1 MASQFNTVT
10 DTTAVEYEIKKSRF
24 IGAIMP
30 CQSEDEALRQLGLLA
45 RQHQGANHLA
55 FAWRIRQ
62 PEGFITERF
71 HDGGEPSGTAG
82 RPILAPLEGE
92 SLINVVVGVIRYFG
106 GVKLGTGGLTRAY
119 GTAAK
124 EAIAAA
130 KLVRW
135 VEMAQLTL
143 EIDYPQLQL
152 LEYQL
157 KQIRGQIVDQQFT
170 DKVSVTISLPAEE
183 LPAIKQ
189 QFSGY

>member
-1 MASQFNTVT
+1 
-10 DTTAVEYEIKKSRF
+10 
-24 IGAIMP
+24 
-30 CQSEDEALRQLGLLA
+30 
-45 RQHQGANHLA
+45 
-55 FAWRIRQ
+55 
-62 PEGFITERF
+62 
-71 HDGGEPSGTAG
+71 
-82 RPILAPLEGE
+82 
-92 SLINVVVGVIRYFG
+92 VVVGVIRYFG

-130 KLVRW
+130 KLVPW